1 MDISIRTL
9 ETRNYAAVK
18 DLISNELGYSNL
30 NKEDTFKRLDAIR
43 KHKDYQTLVAVYNN
57 TVIGFIGLYRGIAF
71 NIAGEYLQIIAL
83 AVNREYQNSGAG
95 KQLLDK
101 AEKYAQNEKIF
112 SIGLNSG
119 LHREKEHAFYEHG
132 GYVKKSYSFQKS
144 FQ

>member
-57 TVIGFIGLYRGIAF
+57 TVSGI
-71 NIAGEYLQIIAL
+71 E
-83 AVNREYQNSGAG
+83 R
-95 KQLLDK
+95 
-101 AEKYAQNEKIF
+101 
-112 SIGLNSG
+112 
-119 LHREKEHAFYEHG
+119 
-132 GYVKKSYSFQKS
+132 KKP
-144 FQ
+144 